1 MSMNR
6 PYLSTD
12 ELPQTLRLFPLAGAL
27 LLPRGELPL
36 NIFEPRYVAM
46 IDSALASDRLVGMV
60 QPAMR
65 PCAES
70 GRQPLCEIGC
80 AGRVTRLAETGDGRY
95 LVTLCGVGR
104 FRILAEIENE
114 EPFRSGTV
122 DFTPFARDL
131 EAGAGEAAVDRFRM
145 IEMLRSFASS
155 SRLEVDWTSIDAA
168 PTETL
173 VNALAMMSPFGA
185 REKQSLLEAEDLKTR
200 AEMLIALAQF
210 ELTQTQ
216 GAMPPDAN
224 LRPH

>member
-1 MSMNR
+1 MTMNR

-12 ELPQTLRLFPLAGAL
+12 ELPQTLRLMPLAGAL

-36 NIFEPRYVAM
+36 NIFEPRYLAM
-46 IDSALASDRLVGMV
+46 VDAALASDRLVGMV

-65 PCAES
+65 PGADS
-70 GRQPLCEIGC
+70 PTPLCEIGC
-80 AGRVTRLAETGDGRY
+80 AGRLTRLAETGDGRY

-104 FRILAEIENE
+104 YRILAEIEND
-114 EPFRSGTV
+114 EPYRSARV

-131 EAGAGEAAVDRFRM
+131 EAGAGEAAVDRLRM

-200 AEMLIALAQF
+200 AEILIALAQF
-210 ELTQTQ
+210 DLAQAQ
-216 GAMPPDAN
+216 SAMPPDAKA
-224 LRPH
+224 RPH

>member
-6 PYLSTD
+6 PYLSTE

-36 NIFEPRYVAM
+36 NIFEPRYLAM
-46 IDSALASDRLVGMV
+46 VDAALASDRLVGMV

-65 PCAES
+65 SAAET
-70 GRQPLCEIGC
+70 GAAPLCEIGC
-80 AGRVTRLAETGDGRY
+80 AGRLTRLAETGDGRY
-95 LVTLCGVGR
+95 LITLCGVGR
-104 FRILAEIENE
+104 FRIVNEIEND
-114 EPFRSGTV
+114 EPYRSARV
-122 DFTPFARDL
+122 DFSGFSRDL
-131 EAGAGEAAVDRFRM
+131 EAGAGEAAVDRDRM
-145 IEMLRSFASS
+145 IEMLRSFANS

-185 REKQSLLEAEDLKTR
+185 REKQSLLEAEDLRAR

-210 ELTQTQ
+210 ELAQTQ
-216 GAMPPDAN
+216 GAPEVSS
-224 LRPH
+224 RPH

>member
-1 MSMNR
+1 MTMNR

-12 ELPQTLRLFPLAGAL
+12 ELPQTLRLMPLAGAL

-36 NIFEPRYVAM
+36 NIFEPRYLAM
-46 IDSALASDRLVGMV
+46 VDAALASDRLVGMV

-65 PCAES
+65 PCADS
-70 GRQPLCEIGC
+70 LTPLCEIGC
-80 AGRVTRLAETGDGRY
+80 AGRLTRLAETGDGRY

-104 FRILAEIENE
+104 YRILAELEND
-114 EPFRSGTV
+114 EPYRSARV

-131 EAGAGEAAVDRFRM
+131 EAGAGEAAVDRLRM

-200 AEMLIALAQF
+200 AEILIALAQF
-210 ELTQTQ
+210 DLAQAQ
-216 GAMPPDAN
+216 SAMPPDVKA
-224 LRPH
+224 RPH

>member
-6 PYLSTD
+6 PYLSTE
-12 ELPQTLRLFPLAGAL
+12 ELPSTLRLFPLAGAL

-36 NIFEPRYVAM
+36 NIFEPRYLAM
-46 IDSALASDRLVGMV
+46 VDAALASDRLLGMV

-65 PCAES
+65 PIAEA
-70 GRQPLCEIGC
+70 GVQPLCEIGC
-80 AGRVTRLAETGDGRY
+80 AGRLTRLAETGDGRY

-104 FRILAEIENE
+104 FRIVNEIEND
-114 EPFRSGTV
+114 EPYRSARV
-122 DFTPFARDL
+122 DFSGFARDL
-131 EAGAGEAAVDRFRM
+131 EAGAGEAAVDRDRM
-145 IEMLRSFASS
+145 VEMLRSFATS

-185 REKQSLLEAEDLKTR
+185 REKQSLLEAEDLRAR

-210 ELTQTQ
+210 ELAQTQ
-216 GAMPPDAN
+216 SAPDVSS
-224 LRPH
+224 RPH